1 MGHMRTHMGHMRTH
15 MGPVSNEDR
24 RFLFISLDGT
34 YEDTYGTYEDTYG
47 TYEDTYGTCL
57 K

>member
-1 MGHMRTHMGHMRTH
+1 

-47 TYEDTYGTCL
+47 TYEDTYGTCF